1 MLKYVGSSAARLTA
15 TLSMAP
21 GHLEAFVFEWGS
33 TNTAWHNAVHLG
45 VRFFY
50 MCTPKLIMEVKTA
63 GATNLLWS
71 GGNWQSGWS
80 SYNKLV
86 THFIWIRSKDAGLK
100 GSTCSDHHKTTGS
113 CPTPFNSKCQL
124 WLISLWG
131 FHVKYS
137 RAVHYHML
145 LSSRYFYNSIF
156 LFPYHAIS
164 HDIARCG
171 CYCIGVIARAPG
183 LRSILATTMCFN

>member
-1 MLKYVGSSAARLTA
+1 
-15 TLSMAP
+15 MAP
-21 GHLEAFVFEWGS
+21 AHSEVFVFEWGS
-33 TNTAWHNAVHLG
+33 TNTVWHNAVHLG

-50 MCTPKLIMEVKTA
+50 MCTPKLIMELKTA
-63 GATNLLWS
+63 GVINLLWS

-86 THFIWIRSKDAGLK
+86 THFIWIRSKDVGLQV
-100 GSTCSDHHKTTGS
+100 STRSDHHMITGS

-137 RAVHYHML
+137 RPVHYHMILYRCYCMSLEAVRYPSNHQVLWLELVCSNSKL
-145 LSSRYFYNSIF
+145 LSTLCKKTYEKLYKNMGSIVW
-156 LFPYHAIS
+156 
-164 HDIARCG
+164 G
-171 CYCIGVIARAPG
+171 EPG
-183 LRSILATTMCFN
+183 NEATMCTW